1 MKQLKDVDSEFLNWF
16 LDLLDLDINRKIK
29 ILESKN
35 INFKLEFSTKLN
47 KHPIDLEDKKI
58 DKNNLFKPEGF
69 LKIRYNHRADSK
81 IYFKSMNDYLTMIL
95 VNDSYILFVRY
106 DYEKND
112 TTYFSFN
119 KIDSKNAETLISDMV
134 LQINLISLISLTFAN
149 FIARATSALL
159 TALLSSIHKKDSV
172 RPRDNRRPA

>member
-47 KHPIDLEDKKI
+47 KHPIDLTNKKI
-58 DKNNLFKPEGF
+58 RRENLFKPEGF
-69 LKIRYNHRADSK
+69 LKIKYNHRSDSK
-81 IYFKSMNDYLTMIL
+81 IFFKSMNDYLTMIL

-106 DYEKND
+106 DYEKNE
-112 TTYFSFN
+112 TIYFSFN
-119 KIDSKNAETLISDMV
+119 RIDSKNAETLISDAIFV
-134 LQINLISLISLTFAN
+134 FKFISEQFSI
-149 FIARATSALL
+149 
-159 TALLSSIHKKDSV
+159 LS
-172 RPRDNRRPA
+172 

>member
-47 KHPIDLEDKKI
+47 KHPIDLTNKKI
-58 DKNNLFKPEGF
+58 RRENLFKPEGF
-69 LKIRYNHRADSK
+69 LKIKYNHRSDSK
-81 IYFKSMNDYLTMIL
+81 IFFKSMNDYLTMIL

-112 TTYFSFN
+112 ATYFSFN
-119 KIDSKNAETLISDMV
+119 RINSENAETLISDAIFV
-134 LQINLISLISLTFAN
+134 FKFISEKFSI
-149 FIARATSALL
+149 
-159 TALLSSIHKKDSV
+159 LS
-172 RPRDNRRPA
+172 

>member
-47 KHPIDLEDKKI
+47 KHPIDLTDKKI

-112 TTYFSFN
+112 ATYFSFN
-119 KIDSKNAETLISDMV
+119 KVDSKNAETLISDMIFVFKFISDKFSV
-134 LQINLISLISLTFAN
+134 LN
-149 FIARATSALL
+149 
-159 TALLSSIHKKDSV
+159 
-172 RPRDNRRPA
+172 

>member
-47 KHPIDLEDKKI
+47 KHPIELTDKKI

-81 IYFKSMNDYLTMIL
+81 IYFKSMNDYLTMII
-95 VNDSYILFVRY
+95 VNDSSILFVRY
-106 DYEKND
+106 DYERND
-112 TTYFSFN
+112 TIYFSFN
-119 KIDSKNAETLISDMV
+119 RINSENAETLISDAIFV
-134 LQINLISLISLTFAN
+134 FKFISEKFSI
-149 FIARATSALL
+149 
-159 TALLSSIHKKDSV
+159 LS
-172 RPRDNRRPA
+172 

>member
-47 KHPIDLEDKKI
+47 KHPIDLTDKKI
-58 DKNNLFKPEGF
+58 KKENLFKPEGF

-81 IYFKSMNDYLTMIL
+81 IYFKSMNDYLTMII
-95 VNDSYILFVRY
+95 VNDSSILFVRY
-106 DYEKND
+106 DYERND
-112 TTYFSFN
+112 TIYFSFN
-119 KIDSKNAETLISDMV
+119 RINSENAETLISDAIFV
-134 LQINLISLISLTFAN
+134 FKFISEKFSI
-149 FIARATSALL
+149 
-159 TALLSSIHKKDSV
+159 LS
-172 RPRDNRRPA
+172 

>member
-47 KHPIDLEDKKI
+47 KHPIDLTDKKI

-69 LKIRYNHRADSK
+69 LKIRYNHRAAL
-81 IYFKSMNDYLTMIL
+81 YHGLARGVKSDRGVTWQ
-95 VNDSYILFVRY
+95 R
-106 DYEKND
+106 
-112 TTYFSFN
+112 
-119 KIDSKNAETLISDMV
+119 
-134 LQINLISLISLTFAN
+134 
-149 FIARATSALL
+149 
-159 TALLSSIHKKDSV
+159 
-172 RPRDNRRPA
+172 

>member
-47 KHPIDLEDKKI
+47 KHPIDLTNKKI
-58 DKNNLFKPEGF
+58 RRENLFKPEGF
-69 LKIRYNHRADSK
+69 LKIKYNHRSDSK

-95 VNDSYILFVRY
+95 VDDSYILFVRY
-106 DYEKND
+106 DYEKNE
-112 TTYFSFN
+112 TIYFSFN
-119 KIDSKNAETLISDMV
+119 RIDSKNAETLISDAIFV
-134 LQINLISLISLTFAN
+134 FKFISEQFSI
-149 FIARATSALL
+149 
-159 TALLSSIHKKDSV
+159 LS
-172 RPRDNRRPA
+172 